1 LHPIIYN
8 DMAIQKKKKKSHFS
22 LKKLIIIP
30 LFLVNCI
37 AALGLFVAF
46 LAQFIPPTLFSFS
59 AFCGLGFIYILAM
72 NAIFVVLWLP
82 LKFPYTLISLSL
94 ILLNVGNIDKHFQ
107 LKGAEKPQACV
118 NCIKVM
124 SYNVKL
130 FGLYDTEDKKLRQ
143 KKKNEILHFIHQ
155 EQPEIVCFQE
165 YFYDK
170 SGKLNFNT
178 TDTLLKILKLKEKNY
193 HFEYF
198 TATRDD
204 FYYGFATFSKSKI
217 IGKGIVEMPD
227 STVIATYIDFKNKN
241 DTLRVYNC
249 HLASVHFENEDY
261 EIGKQLK
268 INPMN
273 DPKWQKKVKIL
284 YKKLELAYRI
294 RKNEVKALKQH
305 LDKSPHFIILCG
317 DLNDSPASFA
327 YNKIVDKLN
336 DSFRESGIGMGETYL
351 GETFPKFRIDYILHD
366 KAYKSYGHTVC
377 TDISVSDHYP
387 VYTWISLLRN

>member
-1 LHPIIYN
+1 MPFPKKTEKSPFTFKKFII
-8 DMAIQKKKKKSHFS
+8 S
-22 LKKLIIIP
+22 LIFIA
-30 LFLVNCI
+30 NCA
-37 AALGLFVAF
+37 AALGLLLSF
-46 LAQFIPPTLFSFS
+46 LAQFIPPVRSFSFI
-59 AFCGLGFIYILAM
+59 AFCGLGFIYILAI
-72 NAIFVVLWLP
+72 NALFVIIWIP
-82 LKFPYTLISLSL
+82 IKFHFALLSLSL

-107 LKGAEKPQACV
+107 LKGAAKPIRCT
-118 NCIKVM
+118 NCIKIM

-130 FGLYDTEDKKLRQ
+130 FGLYDTEDKKLRNQ
-143 KKKNEILHFIHQ
+143 NKNKILQYIHE
-155 EQPEIVCFQE
+155 EQPDIVCFQE

-284 YKKLELAYRI
+284 YKKLELAYNI
-294 RKNEVKALKQH
+294 RRNEAKALKRH